1 MGMRSSPEGDRGLRP
16 FPLPP
21 CRARRREIPCFRER
35 ATMVARPAIRSR
47 PSGAT
52 QHRCWVEQLGGAPA
66 GARSYWQGRFAAC
79 AFVERVWHTG
89 RPRNSWGVAP
99 NPTRELRPLTPQ
111 GEIFP
116 LTPFARL
123 SWFLY
128 HTPSACCALGVL
140 PTITPRALPL
150 PPPHP
155 SPDSAGTARL
165 PPDAGRDASSRYH
178 RPAPHGLPSPPSRLP
193 SPRGSRFPSR
203 RPCR

>member
-1 MGMRSSPEGDRGLRP
+1 MRTAFAVGD
-16 FPLPP
+16 
-21 CRARRREIPCFRER
+21 
-35 ATMVARPAIRSR
+35 
-47 PSGAT
+47 
-52 QHRCWVEQLGGAPA
+52 APA
-66 GARSYWQGRFAAC
+66 GAKSPAFGKDKLCLIDQLFGRAHPARRSTDVGKSSLGALLR
-79 AFVERVWHTG
+79 EREVTG
-89 RPRNSWGVAP
+89 RDASLPAP
-99 NPTRELRPLTPQ
+99 LWTFPLEWSHEEQLGRCPKPHKGRCPLTLQ

-155 SPDSAGTARL
+155 SPDSAGTAPL
-165 PPDAGRDASSRYH
+165 PPDAGRDASSRYYH
-178 RPAPHGLPSPPSRLP
+178 PAPHGLPSPLSRLP
-193 SPRGSRFPSR
+193 NPRGSRFPSR

>member
-1 MGMRSSPEGDRGLRP
+1 MRTAFAVGD
-16 FPLPP
+16 
-21 CRARRREIPCFRER
+21 
-35 ATMVARPAIRSR
+35 
-47 PSGAT
+47 
-52 QHRCWVEQLGGAPA
+52 APA
-66 GARSYWQGRFAAC
+66 GAKSPAFGKDKLCLIDQLFGRAHPARRSTDVGKSSLGALLR
-79 AFVERVWHTG
+79 EREVTG
-89 RPRNSWGVAP
+89 RDASLPAP
-99 NPTRELRPLTPQ
+99 LWTFPLEWSHEEQLGRCPKPHKGRCPLTRQ

-155 SPDSAGTARL
+155 SPDSAGTAPL
-165 PPDAGRDASSRYH
+165 PPDAGRDASSRYYH
-178 RPAPHGLPSPPSRLP
+178 PAPHGLPSPPSRLP
-193 SPRGSRFPSR
+193 NPRGSRFPSR

>member
-1 MGMRSSPEGDRGLRP
+1 MGG
-16 FPLPP
+16 
-21 CRARRREIPCFRER
+21 RAHL
-35 ATMVARPAIRSR
+35 ARQCAAR
-47 PSGAT
+47 
-52 QHRCWVEQLGGAPA
+52 WKEQLGGAPA
-66 GARSYWQGRFAAC
+66 GAQSYWQGRFAAC

-89 RPRNSWGVAP
+89 RPWNCWGVAP
-99 NPTRELRPLTPQ
+99 NPTRGAASGLRKGQTKRDEVP
-111 GEIFP
+111 P

-155 SPDSAGTARL
+155 SPDSAGTAPL
-165 PPDAGRDASSRYH
+165 PPDAGRGASSRYYC
-178 RPAPHGLPSPPSRLP
+178 PAPHGLPSPPSRLP
-193 SPRGSRFPSR
+193 NPRGNRFPSR